1 MPFCFHVIVC
11 VIRDDKIQV
20 WHIAFCVT
28 CGIERDAVYCSER
41 QRFQS
46 VHNIEIIRRCRER
59 GIEAEKHLS
68 AGTARDFIISAL
80 SPPLAALLI
89 MDQNTRH
96 ALGTRERKHLSI
108 YTCIMPLCFCSQD
121 AAPERDAIFISSG
134 GAFKGS
140 EREIKQHIIH
150 PAQAFISARKSQQT
164 PTNTQVICRLP
175 LFGARSHYIL
185 T

>member
-1 MPFCFHVIVC
+1 MSLYCAIYA
-11 VIRDDKIQV
+11 IRFRFGTS
-20 WHIAFCVT
+20 HFAL
-28 CGIERDAVYCSER
+28 VYCV
-41 QRFQS
+41 QRAASTFS
-46 VHNIEIIRRCRER
+46 ARTYNIEIIIDARRMRER
-59 GIEAEKHLS
+59 RIEAEKHLS

-108 YTCIMPLCFCSQD
+108 PDGIMHTPSCLSAF
-121 AAPERDAIFISSG
+121 ALKTPAPERDAIFISSG

-150 PAQAFISARKSQQT
+150 PARLLLARANRNKH
-164 PTNTQVICRLP
+164 P
-175 LFGARSHYIL
+175 LTHK
-185 T
+185 